1 MKAEKNALEWTVF
14 AVSLLLIAAVVGAL
28 VLEAARSHDTP
39 PVLRIHTGTA
49 TEAAGAWRVPVA
61 ITNEG
66 DTTAE
71 GARIEVTLENGG
83 REVERA
89 ELTIAFI
96 PRKSKREGW
105 VTFRHDPRCCEV
117 LARATGFENP

>member
-1 MKAEKNALEWTVF
+1 MNVRKNALEWTVF
-14 AVSLLLIAAVVGAL
+14 AVSAVLIVAVVASL

-39 PVLRIHTGTA
+39 PLLRIQTGSP
-49 TEAAGAWRVPVA
+49 TEAAGAWRVPVEV
-61 ITNEG
+61 TNEG

-71 GARIEVTLENGG
+71 GARIEVTLESGG
-83 REVERA
+83 ETVERA

-105 VTFRHDPRCCEV
+105 VTFRRDPRCCQV
-117 LARATGFENP
+117 VATASGYEKP

>member
-14 AVSLLLIAAVVGAL
+14 AISLLLIAAVVGAL
-28 VLEAARSHDTP
+28 ILEAARSHDTP
-39 PVLRIHTGTA
+39 PVLRIHTGVA
-49 TEAAGAWRVPVA
+49 TEALGSWRVPVEVV
-61 ITNEG
+61 NEG

-71 GARIEVTLENGG
+71 QTHIEVTLEEAG

-105 VTFRHDPRCCEV
+105 VTFRRDPRCCEV
-117 LARATGFENP
+117 VARATGFENP